1 MFWLV
6 PRPPIRLDR
15 SRTTTW
21 WPANV
26 ASSAQARPASPAPTT
41 KTRTMFSGYAS
52 APSTHSSAFLV
63 RHVQGYSTNTGQT
76 TGEGMDGKPLIIDVV
91 DNGGQ
96 WTHREW
102 RMLRYL
108 KVDTQIIE
116 NTTPVEELREVDG
129 IILSG
134 GAARVGLTGEL
145 GNCGAYLALDVPVL
159 GICAG
164 HQFMARYYGGD
175 ARESPEPEFGAMQIE
190 LQNEGGKIFANTDP
204 SQTVWE
210 SHNDEVHVV
219 PEDFFITASS
229 PSCKVQGMENQ
240 KGDRF
245 GLQFHPEVN
254 DSEFGKEMFENFVEI
269 CRKAKNNS
277 I

>member
-1 MFWLV
+1 M
-6 PRPPIRLDR
+6 
-15 SRTTTW
+15 
-21 WPANV
+21 
-26 ASSAQARPASPAPTT
+26 
-41 KTRTMFSGYAS
+41 
-52 APSTHSSAFLV
+52 
-63 RHVQGYSTNTGQT
+63 
-76 TGEGMDGKPLIIDVV
+76 EEKPLVIDVV

-108 KVDTQIIE
+108 KVDTKIIE
-116 NTTPVEELREVDG
+116 NNTPVEELREVDG

-145 GNCGAYLALDVPVL
+145 GNCGAYLELDVPVL

-164 HQFMARYYGGD
+164 HQFMARFYGGD

-190 LQNEGGKIFANTDP
+190 LENGGGKIFANTAA

-219 PEDFFITASS
+219 PEGFFITAGS
-229 PSCKVQGMENQ
+229 PSCKVQGMENNQ
-240 KGDRF
+240 GNRF

-269 CRKAKNNS
+269 CRLAKDAKAAEQE
-277 I
+277 

>member
-1 MFWLV
+1 MLKQNNWGE
-6 PRPPIRLDR
+6 RLSD
-15 SRTTTW
+15 
-21 WPANV
+21 
-26 ASSAQARPASPAPTT
+26 
-41 KTRTMFSGYAS
+41 
-52 APSTHSSAFLV
+52 
-63 RHVQGYSTNTGQT
+63 
-76 TGEGMDGKPLIIDVV
+76 KPLVIDVV

-116 NTTPVEELREVDG
+116 NTTQVSELRKLDG

-145 GNCGAYLALDVPVL
+145 GNCAAYLELEIPIL

-164 HQFMARYYGGD
+164 HQFMARHYGGD
-175 ARESPEPEFGAMQIE
+175 ARESPIPEFGAMQIE
-190 LQNEGGKIFANTDP
+190 LQNGGGQVFAGTEQT
-204 SQTVWE
+204 QTVWE
-210 SHNDEVHVV
+210 SHNDEVHVM
-219 PEDFFITASS
+219 PKGFFITASS
-229 PSCKVQGMENQ
+229 PSCQVQGMENEE
-240 KGDRF
+240 GDRF

-269 CRKAKNNS
+269 CRKSRDN
-277 I
+277 